1 MNTKSTLGVAL
12 SSAFIATVT
21 MSQVANAAQNP
32 FAMQT
37 LDKGYQIAEAESS
50 KAKDAK
56 CGASMNAKDKDAKCG
71 AAMHTKDKDAKC
83 GAAMKTKDKDAKC
96 GAAMNT
102 KDAK

>member
-1 MNTKSTLGVAL
+1 MNTKSTLGLAL
-12 SSAFIATVT
+12 SSAFIATVS
-21 MSQVANAAQNP
+21 MSPVAQAAHNP

-37 LDKGYQIAEAESS
+37 LDKGYQTAEAETP

-71 AAMHTKDKDAKC
+71 ASMKTKDKDAKC
-83 GAAMKTKDKDAKC
+83 GASMTSKDKDAKC